1 MNSVASKERMMT
13 DWERKEMED
22 WLVCEQLKITA
33 LGLGLIWSCNSAIS
47 AVTTLKVLTTIAS

>member
-13 DWERKEMED
+13 DVERKEMED
-22 WLVCEQLKITA
+22 GLCEQLKITA